1 MTVQALKTQNRVLIS
16 QCRIARD
23 FFSRFMGLMGRR
35 HIDADEGVLFPKC
48 NSVHTFFMRIPIDV
62 VRLDAGGRVV
72 KVEPNVAPWR
82 LLMPSRETKHIL
94 ELRANRSQELGIA
107 AGTLLQIEGVWS

>member
-1 MTVQALKTQNRVLIS
+1 MTVQALRAQNRVLIS
-16 QCRIARD
+16 RCKIARD
-23 FFSRFMGLMGRR
+23 FFSRFMGLMGRKQV
-35 HIDADEGVLFPKC
+35 DADEGILFPQC

-62 VRLDAGGRVV
+62 VRLDAHGRVL
-72 KVEPNVAPWR
+72 KVEVNVPPWR
-82 LLMPSRETKHIL
+82 MLMPSMATKHIL